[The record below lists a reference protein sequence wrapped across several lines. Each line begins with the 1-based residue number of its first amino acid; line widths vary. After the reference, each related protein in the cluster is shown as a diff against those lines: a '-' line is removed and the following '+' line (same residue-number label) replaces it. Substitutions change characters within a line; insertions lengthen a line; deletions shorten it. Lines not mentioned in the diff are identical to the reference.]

1 MFLGIASKF
10 SILAFLPLFLVPVFL
25 RKPLYILG
33 VFLCFV
39 LGYVRIWERT
49 FGKSGKFYEVNIY
62 DLGNG
67 FVVGEGFKTVLF
79 GDEPAYPLGNVRA
92 KGKISGDTLYIY
104 EYERKLAFKPFVDFV
119 DSLLIQSTGSER
131 QYKFAKAIITGVRE
145 IDHEIKRKFYE
156 TGVGH
161 ILAISGLHVGLIY
174 LGLYWILR
182 FFNIGIYSYIIPS
195 ILVWLYAFF
204 VGLIPSVFRA
214 SLMLTFYSISK
225 VVSRPVKPLNV
236 FMLTFAI
243 SLLWE
248 PLWIFSVSFWLS
260 FSAVLG
266 FILFPKSLIT
276 SIFGALIFS
285 TPFSLYFFGKSA
297 LLYAPLNLAVIPLT
311 TFYLYSQII
320 AMFIPYP
327 FAKSS
332 ELIFNLLY
340 KTVDFASNLKLPP
353 LTFKPP
359 LSLVILYIS
368 SLLFILSLWRFRNVK
383 KAR

>member
-145 IDHEIKRKFYE
+145 IDREIKRKFYE